1 MNEIWCSRFQGKM
14 SRWLMFSNW
23 GARCWK
29 PQEDSNSDEWTLTC
43 RSMSSGN
50 SLTQIG
56 PNSRKMCLKMLKKAW
71 FIHDKDVD
79 LTDSICTCKTP
90 PKTGSFGRGEMIL
103 MRALHSSAPD
113 RHRHVGHSPV
123 PGVSVWNTGARCT
136 RKRIRVQKGF
146 LLPFADANDG
156 VSSPMIGVWLWA
168 CPLKKK
174 CVKKHFLQQSLWWD
188 WCHHTG
194 RRYPNQERRVWP
206 HEDTRVACLPLQ
218 ISVQVAPHRW
228 ATEESWLGCS
238 ASNVSIVCSIWYQ
251 EYVSI
256 MMYICILIAL
266 KYVVS

>member
-1 MNEIWCSRFQGKM
+1 MNEIWCSRSQAKM
-14 SRWLMFSNW
+14 SRWLMFSNC

-50 SLTQIG
+50 SLTQMG

-79 LTDSICTCKTP
+79 LIDSICTCKAP
-90 PKTGSFGRGEMIL
+90 PKTGSFGLGEMIL

-174 CVKKHFLQQSLWWD
+174 TCEKAFSAKIIVMRLVPSHGEKIPQPRKTCIAS
-188 WCHHTG
+188 
-194 RRYPNQERRVWP
+194 RRHQR
-206 HEDTRVACLPLQ
+206 CLFAIADLHP
-218 ISVQVAPHRW
+218 S
-228 ATEESWLGCS
+228 CS
-238 ASNVSIVCSIWYQ
+238 APLSDGR
-251 EYVSI
+251 
-256 MMYICILIAL
+256 
-266 KYVVS
+266 VVAGLQC

>member
-1 MNEIWCSRFQGKM
+1 MSTISMPMNEIWCSRSQGKM

-29 PQEDSNSDEWTLTC
+29 PQEDSNSDEWALTC

-50 SLTQIG
+50 SLTHIG
-56 PNSRKMCLKMLKKAW
+56 PNSRKMCLKMLKEAW

-90 PKTGSFGRGEMIL
+90 PKTGSFGLGEMIL

-123 PGVSVWNTGARCT
+123 PGVSVWNTGARCA

-146 LLPFADANDG
+146 LPPLADSNDG
-156 VSSPMIGVWLWA
+156 LSTAMSSPMIGVWLWA

-174 CVKKHFLQQSLWWD
+174 NVWKSIFCKNHCDETGAITRGEDTPTKKDVYSLKKTPELHV
-188 WCHHTG
+188 CHCRSPSNLLRTA
-194 RRYPNQERRVWP
+194 ERRKSRGWAAVL
-206 HEDTRVACLPLQ
+206 TTYLLFAC
-218 ISVQVAPHRW
+218 
-228 ATEESWLGCS
+228 
-238 ASNVSIVCSIWYQ
+238 
-251 EYVSI
+251 
-256 MMYICILIAL
+256 M
-266 KYVVS
+266 